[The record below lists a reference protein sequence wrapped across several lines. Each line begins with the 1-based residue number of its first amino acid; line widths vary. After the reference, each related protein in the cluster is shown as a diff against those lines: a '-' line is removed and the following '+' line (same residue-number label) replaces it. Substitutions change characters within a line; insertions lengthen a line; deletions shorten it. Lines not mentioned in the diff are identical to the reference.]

1 MIANAI
7 KTGDWVFLQVICTCN
22 KLMINHALEINN
34 NLIVKIS
41 DSKGFQRDLST
52 V

>member
-22 KLMINHALEINN
+22 KLESLSNGDGDGDGDEN
-34 NLIVKIS
+34 VK
-41 DSKGFQRDLST
+41 
-52 V
+52 